1 MYFGGEKGRVVKKK
15 KGNSFKVWTYIYE
28 EQNDNNTR
36 AHEHLI
42 YSGVKNRREEE
53 LCDDMMRRAG
63 LRKYY

>member
-1 MYFGGEKGRVVKKK
+1 M
-15 KGNSFKVWTYIYE
+15 WTYIYE